1 VGQHERESAE
11 SNDTVGKHI
20 KQQLRRFDIR
30 GDVGNHILN
39 GSTPMDVPDCA
50 GKASRVDVVRIHFDK
65 SLMYLDSCNCSDGE
79 LVAWTVAPFMWFQPP
94 DVDRR

>member
-20 KQQLRRFDIR
+20 KQQLRFDIR
-30 GDVGNHILN
+30 GDVGNHVLN

-50 GKASRVDVVRIHFDK
+50 GKAGRVDGVRIHFDK
-65 SLMYLDSCNCSDGE
+65 SLKYLGSCNCSDGE
-79 LVAWTVAPFMWFQPP
+79 QVA
-94 DVDRR
+94 